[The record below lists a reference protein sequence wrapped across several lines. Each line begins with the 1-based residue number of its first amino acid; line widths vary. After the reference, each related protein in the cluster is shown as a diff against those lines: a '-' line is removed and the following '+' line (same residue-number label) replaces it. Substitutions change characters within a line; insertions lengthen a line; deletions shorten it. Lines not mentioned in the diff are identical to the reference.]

1 MEVTNMEEER
11 KPIKV
16 KPKITD
22 SNMNLRKPLL
32 EPRDSTLESGTSI
45 RRPENQASVIPRA
58 VPQRELAPSR
68 FSGKPASLLKLTLS
82 LVAALSG
89 ALTIAVLVTV
99 HYAYTLPSA
108 LPMTL
113 VCIVEA
119 LNIVLIVML
128 WMVASN
134 EL

>member
-1 MEVTNMEEER
+1 MEKER
-11 KPIKV
+11 RPIKV

-22 SNMNLRKPLL
+22 SNMSLRKPLL
-32 EPRDSTLESGTSI
+32 EPMDSTLESGTRA
-45 RRPENQASVIPRA
+45 RRLEDQAAVVPGAMPR
-58 VPQRELAPSR
+58 RELVPSR
-68 FSGKPASLLKLTLS
+68 FNGKPAFLLKLTLS
-82 LVAALSG
+82 LVVALSS
-89 ALTIAVLVTV
+89 AITLAVLVTV
-99 HYAYTLPSA
+99 HYAYTLPLA

-128 WMVASN
+128 WMVASH

>member
-1 MEVTNMEEER
+1 MDKER
-11 KPIKV
+11 RPIKV

-32 EPRDSTLESGTSI
+32 EPRDSTLESGTHV
-45 RRPENQASVIPRA
+45 RRPENQASVIPGAMPRG
-58 VPQRELAPSR
+58 ELEPSR
-68 FSGKPASLLKLTLS
+68 FSGKPAFLLKLTLS

-89 ALTIAVLVTV
+89 ALTFAVLVTV
-99 HYAYTLPSA
+99 HYAYALPLG

-134 EL
+134 EF